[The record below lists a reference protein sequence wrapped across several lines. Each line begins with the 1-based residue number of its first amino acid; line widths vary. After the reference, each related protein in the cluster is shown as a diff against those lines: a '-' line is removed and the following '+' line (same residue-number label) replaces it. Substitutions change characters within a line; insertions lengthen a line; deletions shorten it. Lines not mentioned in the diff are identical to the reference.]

1 MSRVGTF
8 EIMKNSLLSI
18 AEEMKVVLA
27 KTAYSPLLK
36 LAGDYS
42 CGLFDIHG
50 DMVAQG
56 PDIPIHLGSM
66 PLAVRAVV
74 SAFTSPKPG
83 DVYIH
88 NDPYLGGS
96 HLPDVNVVT
105 PIFDHNEKLLAYAC
119 VRAHWPDIGGPKPGS
134 YAVVT
139 EIFGEGLRIPPVHLY
154 KEGKPNVD
162 VQALIFNN
170 VRVPEERKGDL
181 RAQLAANKRAS
192 IRLQEMSQK
201 YGTEQLLNL
210 LQEVKDYSEKMMRS
224 QISLLPDGE
233 SFFEDF
239 CDGDGVPDSSGID
252 EPFWVR
258 MKVTKKGS
266 EIEIDFAGTDPQVS
280 GPMNSPISVT
290 ASGIYTALKMIVDSA
305 DLIPPNSG
313 AWKPIT
319 VKAPA
324 GSVVNPNPPAPVVYA
339 NHEMSHRICDMTF
352 GAMSKLVPDRVM
364 ACSQGTSAVLTFGGI
379 DSRTNK
385 HYVSYE
391 TLTGGMGARPIK
403 DGGNGLKAGTSNTMN
418 TPVEVLEMSTPVI
431 VDRYELIEDS
441 GGAGEFRGGCGVR
454 RVTRIYGNEAEATV
468 CCERTKSPPFG
479 LMGGESGATSNVY
492 IKRISGTEE
501 DLNSKASFLMKPGDS
516 IYYEVAGAGGF
527 GAKELRDLSKINKD
541 VANGYVSRAYAK
553 EIYRLKD
560 NDINPCEM
568 CSE

>member
-1 MSRVGTF
+1 MHKPGAF
-8 EIMKNSLLSI
+8 EVMKNSLLSV

-66 PLAVRAVV
+66 PVAVRAIV
-74 SAFTSPKPG
+74 ANFPSPKPG

-88 NDPYLGGS
+88 NDPYQGGS
-96 HLPDVNVVT
+96 HLPDVNVVS
-105 PIFDHNEKLLAYAC
+105 PIFDEQQKLLAYAC

-154 KEGKPNVD
+154 KEGEPNTD
-162 VQALIFNN
+162 VHSLIFNN
-170 VRVPEERKGDL
+170 VRVPDERKGDL
-181 RAQLAANKRAS
+181 RAQLAANKRAG
-192 IRLQEMSQK
+192 IRMQEMSRK
-201 YGTEQLLNL
+201 YGSEQLLGL
-210 LQEVKDYSEKMMRS
+210 LQEVKDYSERMMRA

-233 SFFEDF
+233 SFFEDY
-239 CDGDGVPDSSGID
+239 CDGDGVTDSSGED

-258 MKVTKKGS
+258 MKIKKSGS
-266 EIEIDFAGTDPQVS
+266 EIEVDFAGTDPQVL

-319 VKAPA
+319 VKAPL
-324 GSVVNPNPPAPVVYA
+324 GSVVNPTPPAPVVYA

-379 DSRTNK
+379 DPRTNSP
-385 HYVSYE
+385 YVSYE

-431 VDRYELIEDS
+431 VDKYELIQGS

-454 RVTRIYGNEAEATV
+454 RVTRIYGHDAEATV

-479 LMGGESGATSNVY
+479 LMGGDAGAPSKVYLKRSNGD
-492 IKRISGTEE
+492 IL
-501 DLNSKASFLMKPGDS
+501 DLNSKSSFAMKPGDS
-516 IYYEVAGAGGF
+516 I
-527 GAKELRDLSKINKD
+527 
-541 VANGYVSRAYAK
+541 
-553 EIYRLKD
+553 
-560 NDINPCEM
+560 
-568 CSE
+568 